1 MSSADMTKD
10 NLRGGMLIAASMAFF
25 AAEDAL
31 MKGLTGHIP
40 TGQIILM
47 VTLFS
52 AVVMICVL
60 AYNRVP
66 LFTKDFFQPAVVAR
80 NLGETV
86 GGVGFITSLALLPL
100 SMASALFQTLPLVM
114 TCGAALFLGE
124 KVGWRRWTAVG
135 VGFIGVLVIL
145 RPTGDGFVPLAA
157 LGSALAVIGLAAR
170 DLATRKITGNV
181 NSLNLTLW
189 GMMSYL
195 ISGVVLMVIFSQS
208 WVSVPVWD
216 LLLIAVTSLLGLFG
230 YYVMIVGTRI
240 GEVSSIM
247 PYRYTRIVFALALG
261 WLFFAEIPDTW
272 MLVGVAMIVSAG
284 LYTFLRERTLSMTRR
299 TR

>member
-1 MSSADMTKD
+1 MTSADATKD
-10 NLRGGMLIAASMAFF
+10 NLRGGLLIAASMAFF

-31 MKGLTGHIP
+31 MKGLTSGIP

-47 VTLFS
+47 VTAFS
-52 AVVMICVL
+52 AVVMCLIL
-60 AYNRVP
+60 SYYRVP
-66 LFTKDFFQPAVVAR
+66 LMTKAFLQPAVIAR

-114 TCGAALFLGE
+114 TCGAALFLNE

-135 VGFIGVLVIL
+135 VGFVGVMIIL
-145 RPTGDGFVPLAA
+145 RPGGEGFVPLAA
-157 LGSALAVIGLAAR
+157 LGSAMAVIGLAVR

-189 GMMSYL
+189 GMGSYL
-195 ISGVVLMVIFSQS
+195 ISGVILMVVFKQS
-208 WVSVPVWD
+208 WVPVTIEQVG
-216 LLLIAVTSLLGLFG
+216 LVVAASLLGLIG

-240 GEVSSIM
+240 GEVSAIM

-261 WLFFAEIPDTW
+261 WLVFAEIPDTW
-272 MLVGVAMIVSAG
+272 VLVGCGLIVSAG
-284 LYTFLRERTLSMTRR
+284 LYTFLRERTLSMSRR

>member
-1 MSSADMTKD
+1 MTSADLTKD
-10 NLRGGMLIAASMAFF
+10 NLRGGLLIAASMAFF

-31 MKGLTGHIP
+31 MKGLTASIP

-47 VTLFS
+47 VTIIS
-52 AVVMICVL
+52 AVVMSAIL
-60 AYNRVP
+60 IYKRVP
-66 LFTKDFFQPAVVAR
+66 LMTKDFLQPAVIAR
-80 NLGETV
+80 NLGETI

-135 VGFIGVLVIL
+135 VGFIGVMIIL

-157 LGSALAVIGLAAR
+157 LGSALAVIGLAVR
-170 DLATRKITGNV
+170 DLATRKIRGNV
-181 NSLNLTLW
+181 NSMNLTLW
-189 GMMSYL
+189 GMGSYL
-195 ISGVVLMVIFSQS
+195 ISGLILMAVFNQS
-208 WVSVPVWD
+208 WVSVTTTQ
-216 LLLIAVTSLLGLFG
+216 LIQITAASLLGLVG

-261 WLFFAEIPDTW
+261 WLVFAEIPDTW
-272 MLVGVAMIVSAG
+272 IIIGCALIVSAG
-284 LYTFLRERTLSMTRR
+284 LYTFLRERTLSMSRR